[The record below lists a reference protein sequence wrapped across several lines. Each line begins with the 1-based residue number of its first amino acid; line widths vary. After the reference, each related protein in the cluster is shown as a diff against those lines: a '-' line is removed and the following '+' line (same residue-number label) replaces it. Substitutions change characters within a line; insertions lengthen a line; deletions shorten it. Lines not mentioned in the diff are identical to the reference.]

1 MLQAAVGY
9 LFSEEVT
16 AAIDRYSREV
26 ADAVVEKAQKL
37 CTLYG
42 KVLKLEMQIANISAL
57 LAIASSKQISFLTA
71 DGMAIW
77 WLQEEGEGDHEM
89 KVEVKVAVW
98 DARTVIC
105 QMADKLGADLLVM
118 GSHGYGFFKR
128 YPTQQR
134 LVAPA
139 TRAQ

>member
-57 LAIASSKQISFLTA
+57 LTIASSNQISFLTA
-71 DGMAIW
+71 DGMAI
-77 WLQEEGEGDHEM
+77 D
-89 KVEVKVAVW
+89 
-98 DARTVIC
+98 
-105 QMADKLGADLLVM
+105 
-118 GSHGYGFFKR
+118 
-128 YPTQQR
+128 
-134 LVAPA
+134 LVAA
-139 TRAQ
+139 GGG

>member
-26 ADAVVEKAQKL
+26 ADTVVEKAQKL
-37 CTLYG
+37 CTLYA

-57 LAIASSKQISFLTA
+57 LTIASSNQISFLTA

-77 WLQEEGEGDHEM
+77 WCRRR
-89 KVEVKVAVW
+89 VRV
-98 DARTVIC
+98 T
-105 QMADKLGADLLVM
+105 
-118 GSHGYGFFKR
+118 
-128 YPTQQR
+128 
-134 LVAPA
+134 
-139 TRAQ
+139 TR